1 VILVIDSDFKYSSKL
16 GEKPGELVLANMSF
30 TVLVELCPD
39 FFEATNFFSG
49 EETKFAGALVDIREI
64 FVDDGE
70 KLESQ

>member
-1 VILVIDSDFKYSSKL
+1 MREEPWDLVF
-16 GEKPGELVLANMSF
+16 ANMSF

-39 FFEATNFFSG
+39 FFEATDFFTG
-49 EETKFAGALVDIREI
+49 EEAKFAGTLVDVREI